1 MEGPKASRQSSKCS
15 AFALKKQRE
24 RAENRAF
31 FVIFVAASPALEVSD
46 LEDFLR
52 RDAGF

>member
-24 RAENRAF
+24 KAENRAF
-31 FVIFVAASPALEVSD
+31 FVIFTASSPAPEVA
-46 LEDFLR
+46 DFGDFSTGER
-52 RDAGF
+52 HF